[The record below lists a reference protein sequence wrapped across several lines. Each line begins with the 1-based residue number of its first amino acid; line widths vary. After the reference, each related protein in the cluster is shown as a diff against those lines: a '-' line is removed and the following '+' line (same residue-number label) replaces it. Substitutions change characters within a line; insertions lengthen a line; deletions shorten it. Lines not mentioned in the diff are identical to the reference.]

1 MKFYGIRRL
10 SFGRL
15 CQRETPLTEDNIVFT
30 SSPIHVRSIKA
41 LDEGMIR
48 VGDLKGDYFHY
59 EPRSHALIGRRSG
72 ARYQLGDAIT
82 VKVDAVNPEKR
93 QIDFVPVGRN
103 KSIRS

>member
-10 SFGRL
+10 RFGRL

-48 VGDLKGDYFHY
+48 VGLSINCFKPFISVLLKSVIHEYYH
-59 EPRSHALIGRRSG
+59 L
-72 ARYQLGDAIT
+72 L
-82 VKVDAVNPEKR
+82 VNY
-93 QIDFVPVGRN
+93 N
-103 KSIRS
+103 SCHL